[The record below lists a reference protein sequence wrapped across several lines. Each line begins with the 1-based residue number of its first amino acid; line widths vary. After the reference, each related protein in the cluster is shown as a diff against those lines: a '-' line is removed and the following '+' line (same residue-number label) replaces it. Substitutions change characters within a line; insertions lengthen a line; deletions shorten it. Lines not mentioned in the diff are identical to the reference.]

1 MIDKES
7 KGKMTKKTKSP
18 MIQNT
23 NTALS
28 GEGLRKARTASI
40 VICCTAVLWLGLQL
54 FAQQLNLAGRY
65 AFLFDFAALA
75 ALFWAM
81 VVLYQVRRDRTAQ
94 DTESKK
100 NARR

>member
-1 MIDKES
+1 
-7 KGKMTKKTKSP
+7 MTEH
-18 MIQNT
+18 QN
-23 NTALS
+23 NKPLG

>member
-1 MIDKES
+1 
-7 KGKMTKKTKSP
+7 MTDHK
-18 MIQNT
+18 NT
-23 NTALS
+23 PLG

-40 VICCTAVLWLGLQL
+40 VICCTAVLWLGLQV
-54 FAQQLNLAGRY
+54 FAGQLNLAGRY

-81 VVLYQVRRDRTAQ
+81 VVLYQVRRARTAQ
-94 DTESKK
+94 NTESKK

>member
-1 MIDKES
+1 
-7 KGKMTKKTKSP
+7 MTEHQSNKP
-18 MIQNT
+18 
-23 NTALS
+23 LG

-81 VVLYQVRRDRTAQ
+81 VVLYQVRRARTEQTAQ

>member
-1 MIDKES
+1 
-7 KGKMTKKTKSP
+7 

-23 NTALS
+23 NTTLS

-81 VVLYQVRRDRTAQ
+81 VVLYQVRRSRIAEN
-94 DTESKK
+94 TESKK

>member
-1 MIDKES
+1 
-7 KGKMTKKTKSP
+7 MTEH
-18 MIQNT
+18 QN
-23 NTALS
+23 NKPLG

-81 VVLYQVRRDRTAQ
+81 VVLYQVRRARITET
-94 DTESKK
+94 TESKK

>member
-1 MIDKES
+1 
-7 KGKMTKKTKSP
+7 MTN
-18 MIQNT
+18 QRNNT
-23 NTALS
+23 PLG

-81 VVLYQVRRDRTAQ
+81 VVLYQVRRARVTET
-94 DTESKK
+94 TESKK

>member
-1 MIDKES
+1 
-7 KGKMTKKTKSP
+7 MTE
-18 MIQNT
+18 QRNNT
-23 NTALS
+23 PLG

-81 VVLYQVRRDRTAQ
+81 VVLYQVRRARATQ

>member
-1 MIDKES
+1 
-7 KGKMTKKTKSP
+7 MTEHQSNKP
-18 MIQNT
+18 
-23 NTALS
+23 LG

-40 VICCTAVLWLGLQL
+40 VICCTAVLWLGLQV

-81 VVLYQVRRDRTAQ
+81 VVLYQVRRARTEQ
-94 DTESKK
+94 TTESKK

>member
-1 MIDKES
+1 
-7 KGKMTKKTKSP
+7 MTDHK
-18 MIQNT
+18 NT
-23 NTALS
+23 PLG

-94 DTESKK
+94 ATESKEGKK

>member
-1 MIDKES
+1 
-7 KGKMTKKTKSP
+7 MTEHQSNKP
-18 MIQNT
+18 
-23 NTALS
+23 LG

-81 VVLYQVRRDRTAQ
+81 VVLYQVRRARATQ

>member
-1 MIDKES
+1 
-7 KGKMTKKTKSP
+7 MTE
-18 MIQNT
+18 QRNNT
-23 NTALS
+23 PLG

-40 VICCTAVLWLGLQL
+40 VICCTAVLWLGLQV

-81 VVLYQVRRDRTAQ
+81 VVLYQVRRSRVTENTKRN
-94 DTESKK
+94 TESKK

>member
-1 MIDKES
+1 MTQS
-7 KGKMTKKTKSP
+7 KKMTE
-18 MIQNT
+18 QN
-23 NTALS
+23 N
-28 GEGLRKARTASI
+28 EGLRKARTASI

>member
-1 MIDKES
+1 
-7 KGKMTKKTKSP
+7 MTEH
-18 MIQNT
+18 QN
-23 NTALS
+23 NKPLG

-81 VVLYQVRRDRTAQ
+81 VVLYQVRRARIAEN
-94 DTESKK
+94 TESKK

>member
-1 MIDKES
+1 
-7 KGKMTKKTKSP
+7 MTEH
-18 MIQNT
+18 QN
-23 NTALS
+23 NKPLG

-40 VICCTAVLWLGLQL
+40 VICCTAVLWLVLQL

-81 VVLYQVRRDRTAQ
+81 VVLYQVRRARTEQ
-94 DTESKK
+94 TTESKK

>member
-1 MIDKES
+1 
-7 KGKMTKKTKSP
+7 MTE
-18 MIQNT
+18 QRNNT
-23 NTALS
+23 PLG

-81 VVLYQVRRDRTAQ
+81 VVLYQVRRARTAQ

>member
-1 MIDKES
+1 
-7 KGKMTKKTKSP
+7 MTEH
-18 MIQNT
+18 QN
-23 NTALS
+23 NKPLG

-81 VVLYQVRRDRTAQ
+81 VVLYQVRRARVTEN
-94 DTESKK
+94 TESKK

>member
-1 MIDKES
+1 
-7 KGKMTKKTKSP
+7 MTEH
-18 MIQNT
+18 QN
-23 NTALS
+23 NKPLG

-40 VICCTAVLWLGLQL
+40 VICCTAVLWLGLQV

-81 VVLYQVRRDRTAQ
+81 VVLYQVRRARVTVSTKRN
-94 DTESKK
+94 TESKK
-100 NARR
+100 NADR

>member
-1 MIDKES
+1 MNKIITPSKDK
-7 KGKMTKKTKSP
+7 
-18 MIQNT
+18 
-23 NTALS
+23 
-28 GEGLRKARTASI
+28 GLRKARTASI

-81 VVLYQVRRDRTAQ
+81 VVLYQVRRARTAQ
-94 DTESKK
+94 ATESKESKK
-100 NARR
+100 NADR

>member
-1 MIDKES
+1 MTQS
-7 KGKMTKKTKSP
+7 KKMTE
-18 MIQNT
+18 QN
-23 NTALS
+23 N
-28 GEGLRKARTASI
+28 EGLRKARTASI

-81 VVLYQVRRDRTAQ
+81 VVLYQVRRARITET
-94 DTESKK
+94 TESKK

>member
-1 MIDKES
+1 
-7 KGKMTKKTKSP
+7 MTN
-18 MIQNT
+18 QRNNT
-23 NTALS
+23 PLG

-81 VVLYQVRRDRTAQ
+81 VVLYQVRRARTAQ
-94 DTESKK
+94 ATESKEGKK

>member
-1 MIDKES
+1 
-7 KGKMTKKTKSP
+7 MTE
-18 MIQNT
+18 QRNNT
-23 NTALS
+23 PLG

-54 FAQQLNLAGRY
+54 FAQQVNLAGRY

-81 VVLYQVRRDRTAQ
+81 VVLYQVRRARVTESK
-94 DTESKK
+94 ESKK

>member
-1 MIDKES
+1 
-7 KGKMTKKTKSP
+7 MTD
-18 MIQNT
+18 QRNNT
-23 NTALS
+23 PLG

-81 VVLYQVRRDRTAQ
+81 VVLYQVRRSRIAEN
-94 DTESKK
+94 TESKK

>member
-1 MIDKES
+1 
-7 KGKMTKKTKSP
+7 MTDQRNNKP
-18 MIQNT
+18 
-23 NTALS
+23 LG

-81 VVLYQVRRDRTAQ
+81 VVLYQVRRARAEQT
-94 DTESKK
+94 TESKK

>member
-1 MIDKES
+1 
-7 KGKMTKKTKSP
+7 MTEH
-18 MIQNT
+18 QN
-23 NTALS
+23 NKPLG

-81 VVLYQVRRDRTAQ
+81 VVLYQVRRARTAQ
-94 DTESKK
+94 NTESKK

>member
-1 MIDKES
+1 
-7 KGKMTKKTKSP
+7 MTEHQSNKP
-18 MIQNT
+18 
-23 NTALS
+23 LG

-81 VVLYQVRRDRTAQ
+81 VVLYQVRRARTAQ
-94 DTESKK
+94 ATESKEGKK

>member
-1 MIDKES
+1 
-7 KGKMTKKTKSP
+7 MTEH
-18 MIQNT
+18 QN
-23 NTALS
+23 NKPLG

-81 VVLYQVRRDRTAQ
+81 VVLYQVRRARTEQ
-94 DTESKK
+94 TTESKK